1 MKFIG
6 PLANFEVFQRAPG
19 SPQNVCFL
27 FLSESKFKLTWISSQ
42 DKNDH
47 TLISKAGF
55 SLKCPLCHLEPPGFL
70 LPAQLGKY
78 VAHSSPRPYRDL
90 ISPPPTGKGIARPLF
105 PQPISRSAGVSWDP
119 SPPWAIKT
127 DTTPHHGV
135 SSLWLSGSW
144 PTVLTECLVL
154 SSPWQK

>member
-55 SLKCPLCHLEPPGFL
+55 SLKCPLCHLEPPGLL
-70 LPAQLGKY
+70 LPASYQERY
-78 VAHSSPRPYRDL
+78 VAPPHPTPLGALYAPNQPAVYPKTSLSP
-90 ISPPPTGKGIARPLF
+90 TN
-105 PQPISRSAGVSWDP
+105 QQVSWYIIRP
-119 SPPWAIKT
+119 FLPGLLKTHMTTSPGLALPDYPKVI
-127 DTTPHHGV
+127 PLHQQH
-135 SSLWLSGSW
+135 LSF
-144 PTVLTECLVL
+144 
-154 SSPWQK
+154 Q